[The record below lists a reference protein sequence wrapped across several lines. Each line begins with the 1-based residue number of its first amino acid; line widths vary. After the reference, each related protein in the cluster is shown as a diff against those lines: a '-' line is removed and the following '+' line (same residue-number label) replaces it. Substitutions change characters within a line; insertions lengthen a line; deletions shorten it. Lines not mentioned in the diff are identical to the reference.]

1 MATSAAADAPA
12 RLRRPLVR
20 AGWLAAVVIAVGTVV
35 DGLPEG
41 SPASV
46 AVVALTIVAL
56 TGWIASLDDRLVGLP
71 LVAALLATG
80 LAGAA
85 LDLIHPSGPGFILA
99 FMAMAG
105 LGLRVPRRAA
115 IIGGGI
121 VLAAASA
128 AEALTSEH
136 PVSAALN
143 LAMGAGFLLL
153 ATAFAAA
160 NRDARARAEELLRAQ
175 QEAKAA
181 TERAAVLSER
191 SRLAR
196 ELHDI
201 LAHTMSGLSV
211 QLEGARLMAE
221 HTSADPRLVQ
231 QIAAAQVATRSGLV
245 NARQAVATLRGDRL
259 PGWQDVAELVE
270 QARLRGLVATMTV
283 VGEPHA
289 VSGQTDL
296 TLYRCVQESLTNA
309 TKHAGPGSHVA
320 VTVTWSDEAVVV
332 EVVDDGGGRG
342 PRPAAGRRLRTGRSR
357 RAGGRSRRAL
367 RVRPARAGVAGPDV
381 AAGTVR
387 RGIAGREGVRWLSRL
402 ASSSRTTRRSSAR
415 ASPSSSGCSRG

>member
-41 SPASV
+41 SPAAV

-56 TGWIASLDDRLVGLP
+56 TGWIASLDDRLVGPP

-221 HTSADPRLVQ
+221 RTSADPRLVQ

-332 EVVDDGGGRG
+332 EVVDDGGGQVLAPPPSGGYGLGGLAERAAALGGHCESGPHARG
-342 PRPAAGRRLRTGRSR
+342 W
-357 RAGGRSRRAL
+357 
-367 RVRPARAGVAGPDV
+367 RVRMSLPAPFG
-381 AAGTVR
+381 
-387 RGIAGREGVRWLSRL
+387 EGSRDGKV
-402 ASSSRTTRRSSAR
+402 
-415 ASPSSSGCSRG
+415 SGG